1 MHARPCA
8 QLFVLTEKSS
18 SKSGLDSDGKNSK
31 MTKKRKL
38 DGKDEST
45 MFRLVMDNFKSGKI
59 YSEGSKYVRTT
70 SASDQCN
77 LPVTRCRN
85 ISVEDQLEGGIVS
98 DLPEGWRRERVKM
111 GKNEKVEVIT
121 SGGLRITSQAAMDIH
136 TRLHQMPDL
145 RLDWQDMVVLPRG
158 VRFELED
165 PVVLEI
171 VPADN
176 NLDSNMKQN
185 NEHIEILEQVA
196 RIDIDQDDPTPCPSL
211 KSDQSTISTGVSTAL
226 ADDECEE
233 VEQKCTETILEM
245 IRDESNSDDD
255 CFIVESTETTKEEK
269 KKEPALGRIPFS
281 QRFFSL

>member
-18 SKSGLDSDGKNSK
+18 SKSELDSDGKNSK

-38 DGKDEST
+38 GGKDEST

-70 SASDQCN
+70 SASDQCK

-85 ISVEDQLEGGIVS
+85 ISLEDQLEGSIVS

-176 NLDSNMKQN
+176 NLDSNMK
-185 NEHIEILEQVA
+185 
-196 RIDIDQDDPTPCPSL
+196 
-211 KSDQSTISTGVSTAL
+211 KSF
-226 ADDECEE
+226 C
-233 VEQKCTETILEM
+233 
-245 IRDESNSDDD
+245 
-255 CFIVESTETTKEEK
+255 
-269 KKEPALGRIPFS
+269 
-281 QRFFSL
+281 